1 MTVNDFYNNKFDE
14 STRLSGNDN
23 RHKVELYRKR
33 FMYSRLIERFNP
45 KKIIQIACGTG
56 IHTHW
61 ICENYPD
68 IKVYASD
75 IIPKHVEQLKNYP
88 NLHKRVWNCCD
99 ELPEEYL
106 NADMVIVEG
115 AWYHLTRNYRHKL
128 LENIYKIHPTVVTI
142 DWLSAWHD
150 TTQRMLQ
157 NKKCPVNYRNPR
169 PNEPFVFDTVDDLN
183 GLVRNNF
190 YAVKLFPVDLDL
202 RFGFNDFNQ
211 VNDEEFEKYIELMNE
226 QIQFYPPTESFIMN
240 ATEHGCYIL
249 WRCKSWT

>member
-75 IIPKHVEQLKNYP
+75 IIPKHVEQLKTYP

-115 AWYHLTRNYRHKL
+115 AWYHLPL
-128 LENIYKIHPTVVTI
+128 
-142 DWLSAWHD
+142 
-150 TTQRMLQ
+150 
-157 NKKCPVNYRNPR
+157 
-169 PNEPFVFDTVDDLN
+169 
-183 GLVRNNF
+183 
-190 YAVKLFPVDLDL
+190 
-202 RFGFNDFNQ
+202 
-211 VNDEEFEKYIELMNE
+211 
-226 QIQFYPPTESFIMN
+226 
-240 ATEHGCYIL
+240 
-249 WRCKSWT
+249 